1 MTDTLTEQSV
11 RRMAKNKNSKNKYST
26 IQKLSVYYT
35 LCENAYWKIVH
46 TSPKRS
52 ISI

>member
-1 MTDTLTEQSV
+1 MTDTLTERSV
-11 RRMAKNKNSKNKYST
+11 RRMAKNKNSKNKCNT
-26 IQKLSVYYT
+26 VQTLSACYT
-35 LCENAYWKIVH
+35 LCENVYYKIVH